1 MNASDIRYRRPHARP
16 GAMAIVLLFWLI
28 WPSEGVGADRDN
40 NIAPAIEAQK
50 GRATDQQPAQETG
63 GEGVESVRQKTGE
76 EIASQCNECHGEGG
90 HSETPDIPS
99 IGGFSSFAIVDL
111 LDTYR
116 MELRTP
122 RAVELPDGAETDMKQ
137 VANALAE
144 DDAWAVADYYSKQ
157 PWRPHEQ
164 SFDADLAAR
173 GARIHDEK
181 CDKCHHD
188 GGRDPEFDLPI
199 TSGQWREYLVGEFE
213 NFDSGRRALS
223 KKMKEKYD
231 TLSAAD
237 KQAIIELY
245 VSAGN
250 Y

>member
-1 MNASDIRYRRPHARP
+1 MNTDDFQYRSFA
-16 GAMAIVLLFWLI
+16 VLPKPIAAFSIIWLI
-28 WPSEGVGADRDN
+28 WQPAGVGAD
-40 NIAPAIEAQK
+40 IAAAIEDQGVRELGQK
-50 GRATDQQPAQETG
+50 PAEEMNIPGIEQVGR
-63 GEGVESVRQKTGE
+63 KTGE
-76 EIASQCNECHGEGG
+76 EIASQCNECHGDGG
-90 HSETPDIPS
+90 HSETPEIPS

-116 MELRTP
+116 MGLRTP
-122 RAVELPDGAETDMKQ
+122 TTVDLPDGTETDMEQ
-137 VANALAE
+137 VANALSE
-144 DDAWAVADYYSKQ
+144 DDQWAVAQYYSMQ

-164 SFDADLAAR
+164 TFDADLAAR

-199 TSGQWREYLVGEFE
+199 TAGQWRDYLAAEFE

-223 KKMKEKYD
+223 NKMKEKYD
-231 TLSAAD
+231 TLSASD

-245 VSAGN
+245 VSAGK

>member
-1 MNASDIRYRRPHARP
+1 MIGEQGSR
-16 GAMAIVLLFWLI
+16 
-28 WPSEGVGADRDN
+28 E
-40 NIAPAIEAQK
+40 
-50 GRATDQQPAQETG
+50 TDQKPAQETG
-63 GEGVESVRQKTGE
+63 GGDVEPARQKTGE
-76 EIASQCNECHGEGG
+76 EIASQCNECHGEEG

-116 MELRTP
+116 MGLRTP
-122 RAVELPDGAETDMKQ
+122 RTVDLTDGTETDMKQ
-137 VANALAE
+137 VVDALSE
-144 DDAWAVADYYSKQ
+144 DDQWAVADYYAMQ

-164 SFDADLAAR
+164 TFDADLAAR
-173 GARIHDEK
+173 GAGIHDEK

-199 TSGQWREYLVGEFE
+199 TSGQWREYLAAEFE

-237 KQAIIELY
+237 KQAIIELF
-245 VSAGN
+245 VSAGD